1 MNRAQMKKMC
11 QMQVD
16 NIIDRMHDLCA
27 DGRSEDATALYEEIK
42 DWVIHNTEIEIMSL
56 DYINGTFGDN

>member
-1 MNRAQMKKMC
+1 
-11 QMQVD
+11 MQVD